1 MKRFLYALLLCAF
14 AVCGATANNIR
25 IIGIPTVTDQDTV
38 KNTVHINFDLAW
50 ANSWRTSKPDNHDA
64 AWLFVKCWDGEAWN
78 HVYLMDDKNS
88 YRAGSKTA
96 ADAVNYGKDNYMEY
110 KVTSRDGKTD
120 LQMDMVLEP
129 GYAMAY
135 KKWHLD
141 PTEKEQ
147 VCCVG
152 FFLYRKDYGAGD
164 VSVPGI
170 QFTWNYDDQGFVD
183 DDDLVV
189 KVFAVEM
196 VYVPQGA
203 FYLGGKGTAT
213 YQVGSFTT
221 NGATFGTPMVI
232 TSEDAIT
239 VKNSAEDNTLWAA
252 DNAITEGTIPAK
264 WPKGYNAFYIMKYE
278 MSQQAYCEFLNT
290 LQQGQQNGRT
300 NYELSALAVGHSA
313 WSNSANALSAYR
325 NFVEVR
331 QSAPVVIFGMDANNN
346 NIWDETDRVEYP
358 KGSGDT
364 LTRNIDGQDLA
375 MNFISVRDLL
385 AYAEF
390 AGLRPM
396 TEFEY
401 EKACRGPREPAR
413 DEYAWGSNTKV
424 FFGMSNNGNG
434 DWISPRVGITD
445 YNTGTERIPGGYNVG
460 FVRGSYYANSGW
472 WTRWQDW
479 YTYPAVFRVGVFAD
493 STTTRAAAGAT
504 FWGVMNMSDNTAEI
518 CISAVDTIG
527 RKFVGTHGC
536 GQLDGFGEA
545 MNKDWNIPTDNN
557 AFHYYITRGMW
568 FFYYYQRHN
577 YGGCGGLWGDPRGV
591 SANWIWL
598 QANSD
603 NNYGYAGMI
612 SSRHRWNQTVMP
624 LNERNCTSGAS
635 SNAMIGIRCV
645 RSAPCKGNEKPL

>member
-1 MKRFLYALLLCAF
+1 MKKFLYALMLCAF
-14 AVCGATANNIR
+14 AVCGAFANNIR
-25 IIGIPTVTDQDTV
+25 IIGIPTVSDQDTV

-50 ANSWRTSKPDNHDA
+50 SNSWKTSKPENHDA
-64 AWLFVKCWDGEAWN
+64 AWIFVKCWDGEAWN
-78 HVYLMDDKNS
+78 HVYLMDGKGT
-88 YRAGSKTA
+88 YRAGSKVV
-96 ADAVNYGKDNYMEY
+96 ADAVNAGKPDYRPY
-110 KVTSRDGKTD
+110 KVTSRDGKTE

-129 GYAMAY
+129 GYSMAY

-141 PTEKEQ
+141 PTEEAQ

-183 DDDLVV
+183 EDDLVV

-203 FYLGGKGTAT
+203 FYLGGKGTADF
-213 YQVGSFTT
+213 QQSSFTT

-232 TSEDAIT
+232 TSEEVIE
-239 VKNSAEDNTLWAA
+239 VKNTADATTLWATN
-252 DNAITEGTIPAK
+252 NAITEGTIPAK
-264 WPKGYNAFYIMKYE
+264 WPKGFNAFYIMKYE

-290 LQQGQQNGRT
+290 LNQGQQNGRT
-300 NYELSALAVGHSA
+300 QYELSNLAVGHSM
-313 WSNSANALSAYR
+313 WSNSANALSPYR

-346 NIWDETDRVEYP
+346 DVWDETDRIEYP
-358 KGSGDT
+358 NNSGDT
-364 LTRNIDGQDLA
+364 LVRNIDGQDLA

-401 EKACRGPREPAR
+401 EKACRGPREPSR

-424 FFGMSNNGNG
+424 FYGQAQPNGGN
-434 DWISPRVGITD
+434 WIQDHYGITD
-445 YNTGTERIPGGYNVG
+445 YNKGTERVPGGYNVG
-460 FVRGSYYANSGW
+460 FARASTWGGW
-472 WTRWQDW
+472 WSRTE
-479 YTYPAVFRVGVFAD
+479 YTHPGVLRVGIFAD

-545 MNKDWNIPTDNN
+545 MNKDWAIPTNN
-557 AFHYYITRGMW
+557 AAYHYYITRGMW
-568 FFYYYQRHN
+568 FFYYATGL
-577 YGGCGGLWGDPRGV
+577 GGCSGADPGGRNL
-591 SANWIWL
+591 NWIWWGN
-598 QANSD
+598 AD
-603 NNYGYAGMI
+603 NNQYGYAGMI

-624 LNERNCTSGAS
+624 LNMRDCTSGTSA
-635 SNAMIGIRCV
+635 NAMIGIRCV

>member
-1 MKRFLYALLLCAF
+1 MKKLLYALLLCTF
-14 AVCGATANNIR
+14 AVGGAFANNIR
-25 IIGIPTVTDQDTV
+25 IIGIPTVTDQDTS
-38 KNTVHINFDLAW
+38 KNIVHINFDLAW

-64 AWLFVKCWDGEAWN
+64 AWIFVKCWDGEAWN
-78 HVYLMDDKNS
+78 HVYLMDDPKS
-88 YRAGSKTA
+88 YRAGSKNA
-96 ADAVNYGKDNYMEY
+96 ADAVNFGKDGYMPY
-110 KVTSRDGKTD
+110 KVTSRDGVTD

-129 GYAMAY
+129 GYSMAY
-135 KKWHLD
+135 KKWHLNPD
-141 PTEKEQ
+141 ETAQ

-152 FFLYRKDYGAGD
+152 FFLYRKEYGAGD

-170 QFTWNYDDQGFVD
+170 QFSWNYGDQDFVD
-183 DDDLVV
+183 EDDLVV

-203 FYLGGKGTAT
+203 FYLGGKGTPEKQ
-213 YQVGSFTT
+213 YGSFTT
-221 NGATFGTPMVI
+221 DGETFGTPMVI
-232 TSEDAIT
+232 TSENPIQ
-239 VKNSAEDNTLWAA
+239 VKNTPASNTLWAT
-252 DNAITEGTIPAK
+252 DEAIMEGTIPAN

-300 NYELSALAVGHSA
+300 EYELTYLGVGHSM
-313 WSNSANALSAYR
+313 WSNSANSLAPYR

-358 KGSGDT
+358 AGSGDT
-364 LTRNIDGQDLA
+364 LVRNIDGQDLA
-375 MNFISVRDLL
+375 MNFISIRDLL

-413 DEYAWGSNTKV
+413 DEYAWGSNTMV
-424 FFGMSNNGNG
+424 FYGQAQPTAGNWTQ
-434 DWISPRVGITD
+434 DHYGITD
-445 YNTGTERIPGGYNVG
+445 YNTGTERVPGGYNVG
-460 FVRGSYYANSGW
+460 FARASTYVNDWWKARRERSYPGSL
-472 WTRWQDW
+472 
-479 YTYPAVFRVGVFAD
+479 RVGVFAD

-504 FWGVMNMSDNTAEI
+504 FWGVMNMSDNTAEV
-518 CISAVDTIG
+518 CISAVDTTG

-557 AFHYYITRGMW
+557 AFHYYITRGMI
-568 FFYYYQRHN
+568 FFYWQTGVF
-577 YGGCGGLWGDPRGV
+577 GGNCTGDPGGRGN
-591 SANWIWL
+591 NWIWWGNG
-598 QANSD
+598 AD
-603 NNYGYAGMI
+603 NWYGYAGMI
-612 SSRHRWNQTVMP
+612 SSRARWDQSVMP
-624 LNERNCTSGAS
+624 LDYRNCTDGTS

-645 RSAPCKGNEKPL
+645 RSAPCKGNPKPL